1 MVFTRSQKEIK
12 LFTWMSSDQDSF
24 SKPRMRPGSC
34 QQCTRSAWTIT
45 ALLLQAFLQQGDT
58 KQFLSALW
66 WPKPLC
72 LHGNPTSGQTTS
84 CLCGCQTTHPRATVG
99 AGCRPQPSSFLHAPH
114 LGAVGKLRRAV
125 TSLYGHGQTETVKGP
140 KLQVST
146 SAFLPD
152 SKDSAWLLGS
162 LDCSAAHVPEATG
175 RCHSHVAA
183 QRQPRASAK
192 PTGRGSPHRYVA
204 HQTAPR
210 RTALAHK

>member
-84 CLCGCQTTHPRATVG
+84 CLCGCQTNPPACHCGSWLQASALLLPPCPTPR
-99 AGCRPQPSSFLHAPH
+99 GCGQVEESSHFSVWARPDRNSE
-114 LGAVGKLRRAV
+114 RAKIA
-125 TSLYGHGQTETVKGP
+125 SLD
-140 KLQVST
+140 
-146 SAFLPD
+146 FCF
-152 SKDSAWLLGS
+152 SAWQQGFGLVAWLTWLL
-162 LDCSAAHVPEATG
+162 CSSCTW
-175 RCHSHVAA
+175 SN
-183 QRQPRASAK
+183 RQMP
-192 PTGRGSPHRYVA
+192 
-204 HQTAPR
+204 
-210 RTALAHK
+210 